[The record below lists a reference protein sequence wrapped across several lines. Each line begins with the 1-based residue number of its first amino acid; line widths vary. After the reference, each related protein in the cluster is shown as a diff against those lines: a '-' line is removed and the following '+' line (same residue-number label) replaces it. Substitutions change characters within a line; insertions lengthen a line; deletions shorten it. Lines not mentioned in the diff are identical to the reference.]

1 MEEDEFGDLLLKH
14 ANSEQE
20 QQEQQ
25 EQQGPQEQGATCRL
39 VGRFAPVQGHF
50 DVDCAAVPF
59 RSAQRLRQLSVALRI
74 PTRSILACTTEGS
87 MMSLA
92 VQGMAGHFIRVQFC

>member
-14 ANSEQE
+14 ANSE
-20 QQEQQ
+20 QEQQ